1 MAWKLIFIFLSACPG
16 ASPLSIFQPPSI
28 QAQEGGSVSLSCLF
42 NISQEGPA
50 IGFATWYLDV
60 VAPDREVNNKTLEF
74 RGRLEGSDQAQFLWD
89 RLIELRIRDIR
100 VSDAGLYLCKVEIL
114 GSGSGT
120 GEGTKLVV
128 KEGFHKLPVE
138 SRSDLSS
145 IPPAAHLI
153 GVSKSG
159 HGLRW
164 VSGHEEAF
172 LKSGT
177 QFLGD
182 EGLLAL
188 PQDGIYF
195 LYCHIGYRGRAPSGG
210 EQFRSQH
217 QAGDFGVPVTLRSWL
232 FRTGGA
238 SGSGEPELLLQG
250 SETVTPPMRGVGQ
263 GTLWYA
269 SVGFGGLAQ
278 LRGGERIYVNVS
290 HLDMVDFRR
299 GKTFFGAVMVG

>member
-1 MAWKLIFIFLSACPG
+1 MGAPGLEARAGGSNRKSRLLLASVGAAVLGTLLLSVPLTVMAVLALMPQEQGGQVADPSGPG
-16 ASPLSIFQPPSI
+16 GQLLHQLGFQKPLS
-28 QAQEGGSVSLSCLF
+28 
-42 NISQEGPA
+42 
-50 IGFATWYLDV
+50 
-60 VAPDREVNNKTLEF
+60 
-74 RGRLEGSDQAQFLWD
+74 
-89 RLIELRIRDIR
+89 
-100 VSDAGLYLCKVEIL
+100 
-114 GSGSGT
+114 
-120 GEGTKLVV
+120 
-128 KEGFHKLPVE
+128 VE
-138 SRSDLSS
+138 SRSDLSP

-153 GVSKSG
+153 GISKTG
-159 HGLRW
+159 HGLHW

-210 EQFRSQH
+210 QQPGSHH
-217 QAGDFGVPVTLRSWL
+217 QAGDPGIPLTLSSWL
-232 FRTGGA
+232 YRAGGA
-238 SGSGEPELLLQG
+238 YGSGEPELLLQG
-250 SETVTPPMRGVGQ
+250 AETVTPPVRQVRGGGQ

-278 LRGGERIYVNVS
+278 LREGEKIYVNVS

>member
-1 MAWKLIFIFLSACPG
+1 MGAPGLETRAGGPNRKGCLLLASVGAAVLGTLLLSVPLTVLTVLALMTQEQGGQVADPSGPG
-16 ASPLSIFQPPSI
+16 GQLLQ
-28 QAQEGGSVSLSCLF
+28 QL
-42 NISQEGPA
+42 
-50 IGFATWYLDV
+50 
-60 VAPDREVNNKTLEF
+60 
-74 RGRLEGSDQAQFLWD
+74 
-89 RLIELRIRDIR
+89 
-100 VSDAGLYLCKVEIL
+100 
-114 GSGSGT
+114 
-120 GEGTKLVV
+120 
-128 KEGFHKLPVE
+128 GFHKLPVE
-138 SRSDLSS
+138 SRPDLSS

-153 GVSKSG
+153 GISKSD

-164 VSGHEEAF
+164 VAGYEEAF

-188 PQDGIYF
+188 PHDGIYF

-210 EQFRSQH
+210 EQFHSH
-217 QAGDFGVPVTLRSWL
+217 QAGDPGVPVTLSSQL
-232 FRTGGA
+232 FRDRGA

-250 SETVTPPMRGVGQ
+250 FETVTPLVQHARGVGQ

-269 SVGFGGLAQ
+269 TVGFGGLVQ

-290 HLDMVDFRR
+290 HLDLVDFRR

>member
-1 MAWKLIFIFLSACPG
+1 MG
-16 ASPLSIFQPPSI
+16 ASGLEARVDGPNRKGCLLLASVGAAVLGTLLLSVPFTVLAVLALMPQEQGGKVADPSGP
-28 QAQEGGSVSLSCLF
+28 GGQLL
-42 NISQEGPA
+42 QQ
-50 IGFATWYLDV
+50 L
-60 VAPDREVNNKTLEF
+60 
-74 RGRLEGSDQAQFLWD
+74 
-89 RLIELRIRDIR
+89 
-100 VSDAGLYLCKVEIL
+100 
-114 GSGSGT
+114 
-120 GEGTKLVV
+120 
-128 KEGFHKLPVE
+128 GFHKLPVE
-138 SRSDLSS
+138 SRSDFSS

-153 GVSKSG
+153 GVSKSA
-159 HGLRW
+159 HGLHW

-210 EQFRSQH
+210 EQARSH
-217 QAGDFGVPVTLRSWL
+217 NPGDPGVPVILSSWL
-232 FRTGGA
+232 YRAGGA
-238 SGSGEPELLLQG
+238 YGSGEPELLLQG
-250 SETVTPPMRGVGQ
+250 AETVTSSVRQNKGVEQ

-269 SVGFGGLAQ
+269 SVGFGGLVQ

>member
-1 MAWKLIFIFLSACPG
+1 MG
-16 ASPLSIFQPPSI
+16 ASGLEARVDGPNRKGCLLLASVGAAVLGTLLLSVPLTVLAVLALMPQEQGGKIADPSGP
-28 QAQEGGSVSLSCLF
+28 GGQLL
-42 NISQEGPA
+42 QQ
-50 IGFATWYLDV
+50 L
-60 VAPDREVNNKTLEF
+60 
-74 RGRLEGSDQAQFLWD
+74 
-89 RLIELRIRDIR
+89 
-100 VSDAGLYLCKVEIL
+100 
-114 GSGSGT
+114 
-120 GEGTKLVV
+120 
-128 KEGFHKLPVE
+128 GFHNLPVE
-138 SRSDLSS
+138 SGSDFSP

-159 HGLRW
+159 HGLHW

-210 EQFRSQH
+210 
-217 QAGDFGVPVTLRSWL
+217 GDPGVPVILSSWL
-232 FRTGGA
+232 YRAGGA
-238 SGSGEPELLLQG
+238 YGSGEPELLLQG
-250 SETVTPPMRGVGQ
+250 AETVTSSVRQTRGAEQ

-269 SVGFGGLAQ
+269 SVGFGGLVQ

>member
-1 MAWKLIFIFLSACPG
+1 MYIFPRGRTGPYPERGKKGIGNHPKKEPTQGFQK
-16 ASPLSIFQPPSI
+16 PLS
-28 QAQEGGSVSLSCLF
+28 
-42 NISQEGPA
+42 
-50 IGFATWYLDV
+50 
-60 VAPDREVNNKTLEF
+60 
-74 RGRLEGSDQAQFLWD
+74 
-89 RLIELRIRDIR
+89 
-100 VSDAGLYLCKVEIL
+100 
-114 GSGSGT
+114 
-120 GEGTKLVV
+120 
-128 KEGFHKLPVE
+128 VE
-138 SRSDLSS
+138 SRSDLSP

-153 GVSKSG
+153 GISKTG
-159 HGLRW
+159 HGLHW

-210 EQFRSQH
+210 QQPGSHH
-217 QAGDFGVPVTLRSWL
+217 QAGDPGIPLTLSSWL
-232 FRTGGA
+232 YRAGGA
-238 SGSGEPELLLQG
+238 YGSGEPELLLQG
-250 SETVTPPMRGVGQ
+250 AETVTPPVRQVRGGGQ

-278 LRGGERIYVNVS
+278 LREGEKIYVNVS

>member
-1 MAWKLIFIFLSACPG
+1 MGAPGLEARAAGPNKKGCLLLASVGAAVLGTLLLSVPLTVLTMLALMPQEQGEQVADPSGPG
-16 ASPLSIFQPPSI
+16 GQLLQ
-28 QAQEGGSVSLSCLF
+28 QL
-42 NISQEGPA
+42 
-50 IGFATWYLDV
+50 
-60 VAPDREVNNKTLEF
+60 
-74 RGRLEGSDQAQFLWD
+74 
-89 RLIELRIRDIR
+89 
-100 VSDAGLYLCKVEIL
+100 
-114 GSGSGT
+114 
-120 GEGTKLVV
+120 
-128 KEGFHKLPVE
+128 GFHKLPVE

>member
-1 MAWKLIFIFLSACPG
+1 MG
-16 ASPLSIFQPPSI
+16 ASGLEARVDGPNRKGCLLLASVGAAVLGTLLLSVPLTVLAVLALMPQEQGGKIADPSGP
-28 QAQEGGSVSLSCLF
+28 GGQLL
-42 NISQEGPA
+42 QQ
-50 IGFATWYLDV
+50 L
-60 VAPDREVNNKTLEF
+60 
-74 RGRLEGSDQAQFLWD
+74 
-89 RLIELRIRDIR
+89 
-100 VSDAGLYLCKVEIL
+100 
-114 GSGSGT
+114 
-120 GEGTKLVV
+120 
-128 KEGFHKLPVE
+128 GFHNLPVE
-138 SRSDLSS
+138 SGSDFSP

-159 HGLRW
+159 HGLHW

-210 EQFRSQH
+210 EQPRSHNQF
-217 QAGDFGVPVTLRSWL
+217 GDPGVPVILSSWL
-232 FRTGGA
+232 YRAGGA
-238 SGSGEPELLLQG
+238 YGSGEPELLLQG
-250 SETVTPPMRGVGQ
+250 AETVTSSVRQTRGAEQ

-269 SVGFGGLAQ
+269 SVGFGGLVQ

>member
-1 MAWKLIFIFLSACPG
+1 MGAPGLETCAGGPNRKGCLLLASVGAAVLGTLLLSV
-16 ASPLSIFQPPSI
+16 PLTVLTVLALMPQE
-28 QAQEGGSVSLSCLF
+28 EGGQVADAS
-42 NISQEGPA
+42 GP
-50 IGFATWYLDV
+50 GGQL
-60 VAPDREVNNKTLEF
+60 LQQ
-74 RGRLEGSDQAQFLWD
+74 L
-89 RLIELRIRDIR
+89 
-100 VSDAGLYLCKVEIL
+100 GL
-114 GSGSGT
+114 
-120 GEGTKLVV
+120 
-128 KEGFHKLPVE
+128 HKLPLE
-138 SRSDLSS
+138 SRSDFSP

-153 GVSKSG
+153 GISTPG

-210 EQFRSQH
+210 EQFRSH
-217 QAGDFGVPVTLRSWL
+217 QAVDPGVPVTLSSQL
-232 FRTGGA
+232 FRARGA

-250 SETVTPPMRGVGQ
+250 FETVTPPAGQ

-269 SVGFGGLAQ
+269 TVGFGGLVQ

-290 HLDMVDFRR
+290 HLDLVDFRR